1 MKIRRHFLTEIG
13 AFAAAVQFQ
22 MGAALAQV
30 MPESPQN
37 ADLGNQGALYR
48 FSFDVGLGGQVFCTA
63 AVLPRRAFSAA
74 IVQQKT
80 SDAAP
85 TAVRD
90 IARASHA
97 TVAING
103 GRFNGAFAPDGL
115 LIVDG
120 KIIGRKRAD
129 WPGYITIDAG
139 GNASVTNRPDLR
151 RAVYAMQGD
160 PLMIEPGGK
169 MGMIREDNKRFRRT
183 IIAQGGDSI
192 VAMVTTPASLFSL
205 AYAML
210 EQPQAFFL
218 SHIDAALNLSG
229 AATTSFYAHLA
240 DGADVF
246 VPAYWPNRTV
256 IIFSP
261 R

>member
-1 MKIRRHFLTEIG
+1 
-13 AFAAAVQFQ
+13 
-22 MGAALAQV
+22 
-30 MPESPQN
+30 
-37 ADLGNQGALYR
+37 
-48 FSFDVGLGGQVFCTA
+48 
-63 AVLPRRAFSAA
+63 
-74 IVQQKT
+74 
-80 SDAAP
+80 
-85 TAVRD
+85 
-90 IARASHA
+90 
-97 TVAING
+97 
-103 GRFNGAFAPDGL
+103 L

-120 KIIGRKRAD
+120 KIIGRKRSD

-151 RAVYAMQGD
+151 RAIYAMQGD

-192 VAMVTTPASLFSL
+192 IAMVTTPASLFSL

-229 AATTSFYAHLA
+229 ASTTSFYAHLA
-240 DGADVF
+240 NGVDVF
-246 VPAYWPNRTV
+246 VSAYWPNRTV